1 MSPAFDVAFDAMG
14 GDFAPERPVE
24 AAVQAV
30 RSHGLRIALVGDPGQ
45 LHQRLAALGADGLAD
60 LVVVPAED
68 AIGMDEKP
76 SLAVRRKPKAS
87 LNVAAKL
94 VEAGEARAIVSA
106 GNSGAVMA
114 AGLFHIGRIE
124 GVQRPALAACWPT
137 LKAPMVFLDLGANID
152 PTAVQLAQFALF
164 GEVYARCVLHR
175 SRPRVG
181 LLANGSEEGKGSDLT
196 RATHEILTRAEINY
210 AGYCE
215 GREIWKGDLDVVVT
229 DGFTGN
235 VLLKTLEGFVEAIT
249 LSLKSEIT
257 RSLVSRAGALLMRGA
272 LLAVKQKLDY
282 ERVGAAPLLGLEKPV
297 LVAHGGASVNAL
309 VHALLAARDRAAQD
323 LEAATLASIERH
335 AGLGLFAPPP
345 DLP

>member
-1 MSPAFDVAFDAMG
+1 MSPAFDVALDAMG

-24 AAVQAV
+24 AAVHAV
-30 RSHGLRIALVGDPGQ
+30 REHGLRVALVGDPE
-45 LHQRLAALGADGLAD
+45 RLGARLVSLGARELPGLS
-60 LVVVPAED
+60 LVAAED

-94 VEAGEARAIVSA
+94 VQSGEARAVVSA

-137 LKAPMVFLDLGANID
+137 LGAPMVFLDLGANID
-152 PTAVQLAQFALF
+152 PTPVQLAQFALL
-164 GEVYARCVLHR
+164 GEVYARCVLGR
-175 SRPRVG
+175 ARPRVG

-196 RATHEILTRAEINY
+196 RAAHELLSRAEVDY

-215 GREIWKGDLDVVVT
+215 GREIWRGDLDVVVT

-249 LSLKSEIT
+249 QSLRSEIEK
-257 RSLVSRAGALLMRGA
+257 SPVAKAGALLMRGA
-272 LLAVKQKLDY
+272 LLAVKRKLDY
-282 ERVGAAPLLGLEKPV
+282 ESVGAAPLLGLERPV

-309 VHALLAARDRAAQD
+309 VHALLAARARAAQD

-335 AGLGLFAPPP
+335 AALGLF
-345 DLP
+345 